1 MELRTLTARL
11 LLKYDIAFAPGEDGT
26 RILTETKGKRW
37 RNKHARHVVNTVAEP
52 YLLDHFTL
60 TVGQLDLVFTPATS

>member
-37 RNKHARHVVNTVAEP
+37 RNIPTTWW
-52 YLLDHFTL
+52 TL
-60 TVGQLDLVFTPATS
+60 SLNHIY